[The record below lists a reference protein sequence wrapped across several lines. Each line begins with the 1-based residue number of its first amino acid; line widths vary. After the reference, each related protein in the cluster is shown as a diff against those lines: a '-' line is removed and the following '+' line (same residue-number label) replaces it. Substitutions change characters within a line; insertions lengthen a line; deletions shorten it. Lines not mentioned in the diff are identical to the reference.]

1 MDELLRVEG
10 SEWKAEIL
18 SIKEPCNQFGS
29 RLPKQLWD
37 ELKGLE
43 ERLGKA

>member
-10 SEWKAEIL
+10 SEWKAEIP
-18 SIKEPCNQFGS
+18 SIKEPFNQFGS
-29 RLPKQLWD
+29 RLPKELWD
-37 ELKGLE
+37 ELKALE